1 MAAAVPS
8 RLRRAPSSND
18 RHGSA
23 SLSHALS
30 HSRGASVQGTGFP
43 ISERDRL
50 GLRGLVPPRQFTI
63 EEQAKRILYR
73 YHLFDS
79 NLAKH
84 SYLNSLHDR
93 NETLFFHVLM
103 NNIKEM
109 GTEPQKPHKPYRCR
123 AWIARQ

>member
-1 MAAAVPS
+1 M
-8 RLRRAPSSND
+8 
-18 RHGSA
+18 
-23 SLSHALS
+23 
-30 HSRGASVQGTGFP
+30 
-43 ISERDRL
+43 
-50 GLRGLVPPRQFTI
+50 PPRQFTI